1 MWSLKIVKGSELA
14 EKPVAEWRLPQ
25 PLPRV
30 TIGRDP
36 TSDWLLADRTLAI
49 SAHHCEIVDSPW
61 GPMLTDLSTNGTF
74 VNGASARL
82 SGQHVLRDGDRLEL
96 GPFDVLVSG
105 PPMPPRPAAAT
116 HSASTVSGLPRGAGV
131 HATAPQRGGDPAAM
145 LARGGGKDLQGLTE
159 ILRAAPPSV
168 DSGLDLT
175 RIREVVAAPKPAAA
189 GPVLQAAATQ
199 ATASP
204 QATQQQDLAVANLPA
219 APALAQALARG
230 LGVPV
235 SALEGQDLLQLVEQ
249 LAAAARTAHAALKPI
264 ATSINAVKAGT

>member
-1 MWSLKIVKGSELA
+1 MWSLRIVKGIELA

-25 PLPRV
+25 PLLRV
-30 TIGRDP
+30 TMGRDP
-36 TSDWLLADRTLAI
+36 ASDWLLADRTLAI

-105 PPMPPRPAAAT
+105 PPMPPRPVA
-116 HSASTVSGLPRGAGV
+116 SPLSSSTVSGGSRSPGV
-131 HATAPQRGGDPAAM
+131 HATSPQRGGDPAAM
-145 LARGGGKDLQGLTE
+145 LARGSGKEQQGLTE

-189 GPVLQAAATQ
+189 GPVPQAASAQ
-199 ATASP
+199 APASQ
-204 QATQQQDLAVANLPA
+204 QAIQRQDLTAANLSV

-264 ATSINAVKAGT
+264 ATSINSVKTGS